1 MVSQLCQNRGFYF
14 DPLALSSCRL
24 MKEDGLPLPL
34 RAVKKIIVCYFD
46 STLLVTKDTIESTSC
61 SSEEEKYISKVYLW
75 MESNR
80 QYEPVKLLA
89 TFNQNF
95 GLAPGSNYI
104 VTTNTC
110 LHSRWPL
117 TTRTNFTDQSAT
129 ALLALIHA
137 ALPSC

>member
-1 MVSQLCQNRGFYF
+1 MITRDNANYAKIGVFDF

-61 SSEEEKYISKVYLW
+61 SSEESKSISKVYLW
-75 MESNR
+75 MESNM
-80 QYEPVKLLA
+80 QYEPVLA

-95 GLAPGSNYI
+95 GLAP
-104 VTTNTC
+104 
-110 LHSRWPL
+110 
-117 TTRTNFTDQSAT
+117 
-129 ALLALIHA
+129 
-137 ALPSC
+137 